1 MAKKTKLVQMKL
13 RHKCKADPVAAQ
25 EQGCVETTFPGNLQ
39 HEPTCNKQ
47 STYWY
52 YEIDPD
58 TGNVTLSCDKC
69 SATHVFE
76 IGAVE
81 E

>member
-13 RHKCKADPVAAQ
+13 RHKCKGEATQAPAQ
-25 EQGCVETTFPGNLQ
+25 ECVETTFPGNLQ
-39 HEPTCNKQ
+39 HEPTCNKG
-47 STYWY
+47 SDYWY

-69 SATHVFE
+69 EATHVFE
-76 IGAVE
+76 IGAE
-81 E
+81 EE